1 LEQFFTKYSE
11 GNMNEAKRLANW
23 IAAGLAIGLLAVVFL
38 SSGRPALGAHH
49 PYMAMGNA
57 IDITMELT
65 QDPDPFG
72 RWHDPVPYLSWD
84 TSRML
89 NGWYSLMLYQ
99 LALGVFQAHEEAEKK
114 AKDDLVMEQWRRE
127 KASMNRLIAAIGF
140 VLTILLFPLV
150 WWLQRR
156 KGKRI

>member
-1 LEQFFTKYSE
+1 MRDAT
-11 GNMNEAKRLANW
+11 RLTNW
-23 IAAGLAIGLLAVVFL
+23 IIASLSIGLLIVILL
-38 SSGRPALGAHH
+38 SSSRPAIGMPH
-49 PYMAMGNA
+49 PYMAMGKA

-65 QDPDPFG
+65 QEPDPFSH
-72 RWHDPVPYLSWD
+72 WHDPVPYLSWD

-89 NGWYSLMLYQ
+89 DGWYSLMIYQ
-99 LALGVFQAHEEAEKK
+99 LALGVLQAQDEAEQK

-127 KASMNRLIAAIGF
+127 KASMNRLYAAIGF

-156 KGKRI
+156 KGKRV